1 MKVLL
6 LNGPPKSGKD
16 TIGGMLMDH
25 IPGSETFK
33 FSYELKRMTHRA
45 FGFPDKPDAFEA
57 IKDDLDQ
64 GPEAGVSWRQAYI
77 AMSEKFCKPL
87 FGAGYF
93 GKLLHYELR
102 SQDKASLAVVT
113 DSGFREE
120 AEALKE
126 KGHDLF
132 LLRIYRDGCTF
143 VGDSRSY
150 WNADHIVTDSAS
162 IYNNGTLEDLSAK
175 VATFAALPSF
185 RAWLGGA

>member
-1 MKVLL
+1 GSKSSRRKKRGTMKVLL

-57 IKDDLDQ
+57 SKDDLDQ
-64 GPEAGVSWRQAYI
+64 GPEAGVAWRQAYI

-132 LLRIYRDGCTF
+132 LLRIY
-143 VGDSRSY
+143 
-150 WNADHIVTDSAS
+150 
-162 IYNNGTLEDLSAK
+162 
-175 VATFAALPSF
+175 
-185 RAWLGGA
+185 